1 VEPEIVFVGRS
12 NVGKS
17 SLIRALT
24 GLPVRVGRRPGLTR
38 KIRRYPLDG
47 LTIVDMP
54 GFGFMAGVNSS
65 VQEAVKTQIVRY
77 LERYRKR
84 ILFAIEVLD
93 ARSFLEICERWEER
107 GQIPVDV
114 EMFFFLREL
123 HLDPIVAVNK
133 IDIIHRLDRDFL
145 LDAICEKLS
154 MLPPWRQ
161 WLDVIVPVSAKT
173 GEGLKE
179 LRGLILQRL
188 RKRNV
193 EQLISCFR
201 RF

>member
-24 GLPVRVGRRPGLTR
+24 GLPVQAGRRPGITR
-38 KIRRYPLDG
+38 RIRKYPLDG
-47 LTIVDMP
+47 LVIVDMP
-54 GFGFMAGVNSS
+54 GFGFMAGVSRS
-65 VQEAVKTQIVRY
+65 VQERVKTQIVRY
-77 LERYRKR
+77 LERGRRR

-93 ARSFLEICERWEER
+93 ARSFLEVCERWEER

-114 EMFFFLREL
+114 EMFLFLREL

-133 IDIIHRLDRDFL
+133 IDIIHRLDKDFL

-154 MLPPWRQ
+154 MVPPWRQ
-161 WLDVIVPVSAKT
+161 WPDVIVPVSART

-188 RKRNV
+188 RKIKADR
-193 EQLISCFR
+193 LISCFR